1 MTLSLLT
8 NGKSNGFGLLRGSV
22 VIHATFMKQKI
33 ITPEIPVHQNEL
45 KITSDIIWYMD
56 NATLK
61 KSKMSNT
68 SIKIECF
75 HIPTNKSSSKEML
88 GYLLLKV
95 KGAQTINPTSN
106 DRIENKTYKLIGSK
120 IGSYHLNLSLRIE
133 DYNGKAIDKS
143 NEKIKNLKPKIK
155 DNLKKV
161 DEIKCFEENVEIV
174 LPKSVVNNLSEQIK
188 SLPENNNSQKIFTCI
203 QQKLIE
209 ELEDWKDKQMLLFNE
224 KIKTKEELL
233 LRDLKNKW
241 SDDRKHTEE
250 KLTHAMSK
258 CKELAKDLDKKS
270 NLLKERDSIVTAK
283 ELEVTCQ
290 KDSMENK
297 YIALVQNI
305 QSSNTQTINELNNTF
320 SKLEAK
326 LHKSEKFN
334 ILLKKENEA
343 LKYDVDTNCGLLVQE
358 LEKKISNLEYK
369 IEEANKSCKFFKER
383 WIASVRKINQM
394 YTKFHEN
401 KTNKHLLN
409 NKQNIQNILTNQ
421 LEERQQ
427 DEQQLRTL
435 LNDLGKLRQDMT
447 NTNYLDL

>member
-1 MTLSLLT
+1 M
-8 NGKSNGFGLLRGSV
+8 KANGFGLLRGSV

-358 LEKKISNLEYK
+358 LEKKIYSK
-369 IEEANKSCKFFKER
+369 H
-383 WIASVRKINQM
+383 IN
-394 YTKFHEN
+394 
-401 KTNKHLLN
+401 
-409 NKQNIQNILTNQ
+409 
-421 LEERQQ
+421 
-427 DEQQLRTL
+427 
-435 LNDLGKLRQDMT
+435 
-447 NTNYLDL
+447 